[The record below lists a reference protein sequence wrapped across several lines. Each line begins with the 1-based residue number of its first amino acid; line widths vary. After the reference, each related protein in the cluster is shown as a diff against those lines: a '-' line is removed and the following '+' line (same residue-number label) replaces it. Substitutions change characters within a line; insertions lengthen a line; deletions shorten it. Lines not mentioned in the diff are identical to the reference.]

1 MVICI
6 ETATNLCSV
15 ALCDSDGIITLK
27 ESNES
32 RSHASMLTVLID
44 EALKENGLKAQEL
57 EAVAVGKG
65 PGSYTGLRIGVSVAK
80 GIAFAASVPLIA
92 VETTVS
98 MFWGMAGR
106 LDEKKHAGENILFC
120 PMLDARRME
129 VYNAIYDSKGNTIKE
144 ISAEI
149 IREDSFMDIP
159 ETKMIIFFGDGAE
172 KCREVIKRKNVF
184 FEDDF
189 RISAAFMHKPVYEAL
204 KNKQFEDVAYFEPFY
219 LKDFI
224 TSIPR
229 KNILGNKLA

>member
-15 ALCDSDGIITLK
+15 ALCDSNRIITLK
-27 ESNES
+27 ESIEN

-44 EALKENGLKAQEL
+44 ETLKENGIKAREL
-57 EAVAVGKG
+57 EAIAVGKG

-80 GIAFAASVPLIA
+80 GLAFAASVPLIGI
-92 VETTVS
+92 ETTIT
-98 MFWGMAGR
+98 MFRGVAGR
-106 LDEKKHAGENILFC
+106 WDEKIHAGEKILFC

-129 VYNAIYDSKGNTIKE
+129 VYNAIYDSKGDTIKP

-149 IREDSFMDIP
+149 IGEDSFMDIP
-159 ETKMIIFFGDGAE
+159 ETEKLILFGDGAE
-172 KCREVIKRKNVF
+172 KCREVIKRKNVY

-189 RISAAFMHKPVYEAL
+189 RISASFMHKPVYEAL
-204 KNKQFEDVAYFEPFY
+204 KNRQFEDVAYFEPFY

-229 KNILGNKLA
+229 KNILGSKLA